1 MERLQLTEQAF
12 CGVAEN
18 IRQSV
23 QPKDASDDDIL
34 DALAGLWTTHRIH
47 SGNAVRVSDKQEK
60 DEFGLPM
67 QLWASHIGSLG
78 VLDS

>member
-1 MERLQLTEQAF
+1 MERFQLVEQF
-12 CGVAEN
+12 YRGVAEE

-34 DALAGLWTTHRIH
+34 DALAALWTAHRIQ
-47 SGNAVRVSDKQEK
+47 SGNAVCVSTKQEQ

-67 QLWASHIGSLG
+67 QMWA
-78 VLDS
+78 